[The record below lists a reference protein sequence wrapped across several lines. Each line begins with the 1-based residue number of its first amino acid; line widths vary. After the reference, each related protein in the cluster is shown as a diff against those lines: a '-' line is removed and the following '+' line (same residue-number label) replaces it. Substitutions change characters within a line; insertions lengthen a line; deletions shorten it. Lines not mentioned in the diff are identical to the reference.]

1 MAWHIRHA
9 DQPGSWMDPTV
20 ELLQALAPAVP
31 ENMTVIVLCDR
42 GIASPKLWK
51 QILAQ
56 GWHPGM
62 RYRKNI
68 TFCADGGRRLPAQ
81 RFVSRPDTAWIGRG
95 TAFSTPKAKR
105 RCTLLV
111 VWYSE
116 QEEPWIILTGDQ
128 VGPSWYALRFWID
141 QGRA

>member
-42 GIASPKLWK
+42 GIASPKLWQ
-51 QILAQ
+51 QIRDQ

-62 RYRKNI
+62 
-68 TFCADGGRRLPAQ
+68 ALPKEHH
-81 RFVSRPDTAWIGRG
+81 F
-95 TAFSTPKAKR
+95 
-105 RCTLLV
+105 
-111 VWYSE
+111 
-116 QEEPWIILTGDQ
+116 
-128 VGPSWYALRFWID
+128 LR
-141 QGRA
+141 